1 MTRGCALAREG
12 VDVVDISS
20 SSPITRAEQG
30 GAATARAALP
40 LIAEIDC
47 AAWRDLAGRAIEPN
61 AYYLP
66 EWTIAANGDRR
77 ARAVTR
83 ALTAHDTAGAL
94 TGLLPVLS
102 AWHGFRLPLPVL
114 VAADPFRSLDTP
126 LLDHDTADRAA
137 AVMIAQ
143 ARASGARALLLRE
156 VARDGEAVQV
166 FSRAAA
172 AEGLAP
178 VLLRGW
184 SRACLDA
191 TSDADELLR
200 DALGGKRLKE
210 YRRLMRRLGDHG
222 EVRFTVARTP
232 DAVAQAYEV
241 FLALEASGW
250 KGRRGTALL
259 HQPELAARLRTA
271 ATSLATRNAC
281 EIALLHAGNAAIA
294 AGIVLR
300 HCDRAYFFKLG
311 IAESFARYS
320 PGVLLTLELTRH
332 LCADPAITMADST
345 ASPDHPMIDPIWRGR
360 FAVGDLLIPLRPRD
374 PLFGPITLALRAR
387 EALRQTA
394 KRLLKR

>member
-1 MTRGCALAREG
+1 
-12 VDVVDISS
+12 VVDLTH
-20 SSPITRAEQG
+20 SSPIAREQS
-30 GAATARAALP
+30 GAATTTRAALP
-40 LIAEIDC
+40 PIAAIDGG
-47 AAWRDLAGRAIEPN
+47 AWRDLAGRVVEPN
-61 AYYLP
+61 GYYLP
-66 EWTIAANGDRR
+66 EWTNAANGDPR
-77 ARAVTR
+77 ARAATR
-83 ALTAHDTAGAL
+83 ALIAHDAAGAL

-102 AWHGFRLPLPVL
+102 AWQAFRLPLPVL
-114 VAADPFRSLDTP
+114 VSADPFRSLDTP
-126 LLDHDTADRAA
+126 LLDRANAARAA
-137 AVMIAQ
+137 ATMLAQ
-143 ARASGARALLLRE
+143 ARAAGARALLLRD
-156 VARDGEAVQV
+156 VARDGDAMRVLSGV
-166 FSRAAA
+166 AA

-191 TSDADELLR
+191 TRDADELLR

-222 EVRFTVARTP
+222 EARFTMAQTP
-232 DAVAQAYEV
+232 DAVAQAYDV

-259 HQPELAARLRTA
+259 HQPELAAQLREA
-271 ATSLATRNAC
+271 AVALAARGAC
-281 EIALLHAGNAAIA
+281 EIALLHAGEEPIS

-300 HCDRAYFFKLG
+300 HGDRAYFFKLG
-311 IAESFARYS
+311 IAESFARHS

-332 LCADPAITMADST
+332 LCADPEINLVDST
-345 ASPDHPMIDPIWRGR
+345 AAPDHPMIDPIWRGR

-374 PLFGPITLALRAR
+374 PLFGPITAALRAR